1 MTGQEVAA
9 ARAGAA
15 GRRLLNA
22 LIASHAPA
30 STLRETAE
38 ALDRLAAMLEPDATP
53 SRYSDDA
60 GPGVIRL
67 RDPAIRVHHPLL
79 GAANPMAPPLVSEQD
94 DDGWV
99 TVRGTYD
106 KRAEGMPGLVHG
118 GVLAMGFDLALG
130 MASAVAVERPAMTG
144 TLSLRYRAPTP
155 LHREVVYRA
164 IGERRSKRTVRTQG
178 TLHVDGRLCVE
189 AEGIWVVP
197 KDPALP
203 RVDVGE

>member
-1 MTGQEVAA
+1 MTGDDAAA

-22 LIASHAPA
+22 LIASNAP
-30 STLRETAE
+30 SRTLHETADE
-38 ALDRLAAMLEPDATP
+38 LDRLAAMLEPHATP
-53 SRYSDDA
+53 SRYTGSA

-67 RDPAIRVHHPLL
+67 RDPAIAVHHPLL
-79 GAANPMAPPLVSEQD
+79 GAANPIAPPLVAEQD

-99 TVRGTYD
+99 IVRGTYD

-130 MASAVAVERPAMTG
+130 IASAAVVERPAMTG
-144 TLSLRYRAPTP
+144 TLSFRYRAPTP

-164 IGERRSKRTVRTQG
+164 VGERRSDRTVRTHG
-178 TLHVDGRLCVE
+178 ALHVDGRLRVE

-197 KDPALP
+197 TDPALP

>member
-1 MTGQEVAA
+1 MTGDDTAA

-22 LIASHAPA
+22 LIASQASP
-30 STLRETAE
+30 STLEQTADE
-38 ALDRLAAMLEPDATP
+38 LDRIATMLEPHAVP
-53 SRYSDDA
+53 SRYTGS
-60 GPGVIRL
+60 GGLGVIRL
-67 RDPAIRVHHPLL
+67 RDPAIAAHHPLL
-79 GAANPMAPPLVSEQD
+79 GEANPIAPPLVSEQH

-106 KRAEGMPGLVHG
+106 KRSEGLPGLVHG
-118 GVLAMGFDLALG
+118 GLLATGFDLALG
-130 MASAVAVERPAMTG
+130 IACAIAIQQPAMTG
-144 TLSLRYRAPTP
+144 TLTLRYRAPTP
-155 LHREVVYRA
+155 LHREAVYRA
-164 IGERRSKRTVRTQG
+164 FAEPRSERTVRTHG

-197 KDPALP
+197 KEPPLP